1 MPYLTMPYSTSS
13 FPIRFLNIIRKIFIL
28 WTMVTIYAFSANAQ
42 PSSNAGTEEAEVT
55 PAPEAEMASSASE
68 APLYPSRAMRDKT
81 LIAKALDDEG
91 KWLDTA
97 YGKILVMHRPT
108 EAKVTKGVLVLFH
121 AAEDPQLWP
130 PVLENLRSNLPR
142 YGWETLAVTMPQAVP
157 KPIPERE
164 NTLAENANNNNENNN
179 EDDENKPDENP
190 AIQEASASSSPSS
203 DSNNL
208 VSREELIKE
217 YIKVSF
223 EFLHANG
230 QFNAVVLFDNS
241 SLFPGMQQLLPQI
254 KENKNDPN
262 TIDGPI
268 QALVIANLQPQEA
281 LNKQQLNITLNQ
293 KQLPVMDIFFAP
305 DVEQQKTQRELHR
318 AAAMRNKLANY
329 QQFITELQPKSIE
342 DDHSSFL
349 VGRVR
354 GFMKAVATGSE
365 IKTEK

>member
-1 MPYLTMPYSTSS
+1 MILTAC
-13 FPIRFLNIIRKIFIL
+13 
-28 WTMVTIYAFSANAQ
+28 AFFWVSSANAQ
-42 PSSNAGTEEAEVT
+42 TPTNAATSEAEALPPPKT
-55 PAPEAEMASSASE
+55 EMSSSSSVV
-68 APLYPSRAMRDKT
+68 PPYTSRAMRDKT
-81 LIAKALDDEG
+81 LIAKALEDEG
-91 KWLDTA
+91 KWLDTT

-121 AAEDPQLWP
+121 AAEDPQSWP
-130 PVLENLRSNLPR
+130 PALENLRQNLPR

-157 KPIPERE
+157 KLIPERE
-164 NTLAENANNNNENNN
+164 NESLENTGSNNEG
-179 EDDENKPDENP
+179 DADKPVENP
-190 AIQEASASSSPSS
+190 ASPAANSSGLSSSSV
-203 DSNNL
+203 NNAAN
-208 VSREELIKE
+208 REELIKE

-241 SLFPGMQQLLPQI
+241 SLFLGMQQLLPQI
-254 KENKNDPN
+254 KENKSDPN
-262 TIDGPI
+262 TVDGPI

-281 LNKQQLNITLNQ
+281 LNKQQLNTTLNQ
-293 KQLPVMDIFFAP
+293 QQLPVMDIFFAP
-305 DVEQQKTQRELHR
+305 DVEQQKAQRELHR
-318 AAAMRNKLANY
+318 AAAMRNKLDNY
-329 QQFITELQPKSIE
+329 QQFITEIQPKSVE